1 MTYGLAMTKDKALPP
16 LDPRNV
22 GLTQVATA
30 DLLAVHKVSV
40 SRAISGLMGP
50 TRAALAI
57 LVATLERL
65 PAGPE
70 REAYLARVRQLQA
83 PPGGSG
89 GSEIKKEDTGE

>member
-1 MTYGLAMTKDKALPP
+1 VTYGLAMTKDKPLPP

-65 PAGPE
+65 PSGPE
-70 REAYLARVRQLQA
+70 REAYLARVRPRQPLPA
-83 PPGGSG
+83 GPGR
-89 GSEIKKEDTGE
+89 SEIENEATGE